1 MPAAPKE
8 ADQSPGP
15 NWRHVALQ
23 NGLRD
28 TPPAEFFLQRATG
41 QDHRAE
47 RNQEAAAREEA
58 RQRER
63 LRREIG
69 DDAYRGLEALAEC
82 KHTVAIAYAERAQED
97 SDIEY
102 MLAGYWLE
110 IMTVAETD
118 GEAAAGKLLPI
129 LVARDPKL
137 TSTEQAATLVG
148 EAMEELRDIRA
159 QYGMAVSC
167 A

>member
-1 MPAAPKE
+1 M
-8 ADQSPGP
+8 
-15 NWRHVALQ
+15 
-23 NGLRD
+23 
-28 TPPAEFFLQRATG
+28 T
-41 QDHRAE
+41 
-47 RNQEAAAREEA
+47 
-58 RQRER
+58 
-63 LRREIG
+63 
-69 DDAYRGLEALAEC
+69 
-82 KHTVAIAYAERAQED
+82 YAERAQED